1 MEQDTPAVEL
11 SDQDRILLL
20 FGYLG
25 PLAIVALVQVGLGI
39 TTLLL
44 RVPVVMGVLHQL
56 GAVLVLTAALLA
68 LSALQTTNGRRTS
81 PAVVDRGAALPVSSP

>member
-1 MEQDTPAVEL
+1 MNTDAVAV
-11 SDQDRILLL
+11 
-20 FGYLG
+20 LG
-25 PLAIVALVQVGLGI
+25 FVALFALM
-39 TTLLL
+39 LL

-81 PAVVDRGAALPVSSP
+81 PAVVDRGAARPVSSP